1 MNFSSKLLE
10 NIVYEISQLPGIG
23 RRSALRLALHIL
35 KENPA
40 KISSLVDSIE
50 NFKTKIIFCQKC
62 HNISDSEICDICLN
76 PKRDSSQICVVQ
88 DIRDVMAIENTNQ
101 FHGNY
106 HVLNGIISPIE
117 GIGPQDLT
125 ISSLIEKVKSEKV
138 KEIIFALSATM
149 EGDTTTFYINKKIS
163 KFDIIISTIARGVPI
178 GDEIEY
184 ADEVTLGRSILQ
196 RVPFSSTT

>member
-1 MNFSSKLLE
+1 M
-10 NIVYEISQLPGIG
+10 
-23 RRSALRLALHIL
+23 

-50 NFKTKIIFCQKC
+50 NFKTKIIFCHKC

-106 HVLNGIISPIE
+106 HVLNGIISPID

-125 ISSLIEKVKSEKV
+125 ITSLIDKLRTEKI
-138 KEIIFALSATM
+138 KEVIFALSATM

-196 RVPFSSTT
+196 RVPFSSST